1 MNGSGVSMNCSAPTP
16 LWVGL
21 PVSVVRL
28 RVDGRR
34 LTAEEYRVAERH
46 RGRLVLRPTDKWQT
60 GGGASHIAELAKPS
74 TTDHG
79 FLGAPLFNP
88 MVERI
93 DHRGIVLSG
102 YETRLVGGAVQHV
115 EQVWLVNFASAADD
129 GAGPAR

>member
-1 MNGSGVSMNCSAPTP
+1 M
-16 LWVGL
+16 

-34 LTAEEYRVAERH
+34 LTADEYRAAEPL
-46 RGRLVLRPTDKWQT
+46 RGRLILRPTDKWQT
-60 GGGASHIAELAKPS
+60 GGGASHIAELAKPGQG
-74 TTDHG
+74 DHG

-88 MVERI
+88 VVEQI

-115 EQVWLVNFASAADD
+115 EQVWLVSFAAAPDD
-129 GAGPAR
+129 AAPAR